1 MKQGDFTEL
10 LSECCRIGFA
20 SIEDYDESE
29 RMKIQEFLPDVKT
42 VIVVAH
48 HVRHSLEW
56 VWFRFLADGSDETC
70 PADLHTKLILEKVCN
85 KLMQNGFNG
94 IILPYPGQCGVMFKT
109 LAVKTGLGQLGD
121 SFLFMNADWGPW
133 VHLRAILT
141 DAEIE
146 FEKPVTQE
154 ACTHCGKCIEAC
166 LSGAIMENDFDGIKC
181 RDSMRQI
188 KSTLGDTP
196 YAFECEVCLRACPV
210 GEKPREVL
218 ITYGKK

>member
-1 MKQGDFTEL
+1 MAE
-10 LSECCRIGFA
+10 
-20 SIEDYDESE
+20 E
-29 RMKIQEFLPDVKT
+29 RE
-42 VIVVAH
+42 
-48 HVRHSLEW
+48 R
-56 VWFRFLADGSDETC
+56 
-70 PADLHTKLILEKVCN
+70 
-85 KLMQNGFNG
+85 
-94 IILPYPGQCGVMFKT
+94 
-109 LAVKTGLGQLGD
+109 
-121 SFLFMNADWGPW
+121 W